1 MPVMDGYE
9 AALALREVERLSG
22 ARPVPVVALTAN
34 ALEGARDRCLAA
46 GMNDHLAKPFTREQL
61 VEVLRRWAR
70 PLRTPADMP
79 PTADSDA

>member
-9 AALALREVERLSG
+9 ASLALREVERLSG
-22 ARPVPVVALTAN
+22 ARPVPIVALTAN

-61 VEVLRRWAR
+61 VDALRRWAR
-70 PLRTPADMP
+70 AERTAAAAGSP
-79 PTADSDA
+79 